1 MNLGTVGTSWITSS
15 FLEAAKLS
23 EKLTV
28 AGVYSRSLEKGEEI
42 AAPFQT
48 ARIFTD
54 IDEMAQSPEIDVV
67 YIASPNSLHFE
78 QAITFLKNKK
88 HVICEKP
95 IFSNPAQLEEAF
107 KVAEENSVF
116 LFEAIRNLHAPN
128 LQILKDNLGRAGK
141 ISGGLFQYISYSSR
155 YDLFLKGENPNIFT
169 AEFSGGALVDL
180 GVYPLYVAVA
190 LFGEPKDVSYHP
202 MMLRTGVDGS
212 GTLLL
217 HYEDFSFTIICSKIS
232 DSTLP
237 CEIHGEKG
245 IFILEDAAPIT
256 SIQFHDHHSKE
267 KESLGVDQC
276 EQDMV
281 YEVEA
286 FVKIIESGNTLEYL
300 RLKELSR
307 IVLNITEKARK
318 QNGIVF
324 GCEK

>member
-15 FLEAAKLS
+15 FLEAVKLS
-23 EKLTV
+23 GKLNVT
-28 AGVYSRSLEKGEEI
+28 GVFSRSLEKGKEI
-42 AAPFQT
+42 AAPFHS
-48 ARIFTD
+48 ARVFTNL
-54 IDEMAQSPEIDVV
+54 DEMAQSPEIDVV

-78 QAITFLKNKK
+78 QALTFLKNKK

-95 IFSNPAQLEEAF
+95 IFSNSAQLEAAF
-107 KVAEENSVF
+107 KTAEENGVF
-116 LFEAIRNLHAPN
+116 VFEAIRNLHAPN
-128 LQILKDNLGRAGK
+128 LQILKDNLNRAGK

-155 YDLFLKGENPNIFT
+155 YDLFLKGEDPNIFT

-180 GVYPLYVAVA
+180 GVYPIYVVVA

-217 HYEDFSFTIICSKIS
+217 HYEDFSITILCSKIS

-256 SIQFHDHHSKE
+256 SIQFHDNHSKT
-267 KESLGVDQC
+267 KESLGVEQS

-281 YEVEA
+281 YEVEE
-286 FVKIIESGNTLEYL
+286 FVKIIESGNTSEYL
-300 RLKELSR
+300 RLKELSQV
-307 IVLNITEKARK
+307 VLNITEKARK